1 MTKKDYFFQLT
12 KKDLEDIAKATDPKP
27 GFCVKIENTADGIKI
42 GLDENALKL
51 AINGFVRNGGA
62 QANAANC
69 TSVPFDPPS

>member
-27 GFCVKIENTADGIKI
+27 GFCVKIENTADCIKI

-51 AINGFVRNGGA
+51 AINGFFRNGGC
-62 QANAANC
+62 NTRAAGC
-69 TSVPFDPPS
+69 VDVPFDPPS

>member
-12 KKDLEDIAKATDPKP
+12 KNDLEDIAKATDPKP

-51 AINGFVRNGGA
+51 AINGFIRNGGGSMSSA
-62 QANAANC
+62 DCVN
-69 TSVPFDPPS
+69 VPFDPPS

>member
-51 AINGFVRNGGA
+51 AINGFIRNGGGSMSSA
-62 QANAANC
+62 DCVN
-69 TSVPFDPPS
+69 VPFDPPS